1 MFAPTIGGQPVDGR
15 LGVRLRVLVFTRN
28 LGCGH
33 ITPGDHERRVVVGV
47 YLIPQGT
54 PEVRQVREEDRRP
67 QSRAR
72 APDTANRVPE
82 LRAHEYRTRMIWD
95 ISKPLNNHVSGY

>member
-54 PEVRQVREEDRRP
+54 PEVRQVREEDRR
-67 QSRAR
+67 R
-72 APDTANRVPE
+72 NLV
-82 LRAHEYRTRMIWD
+82 RAHPIPRIVCPNCARTNIARE
-95 ISKPLNNHVSGY
+95 